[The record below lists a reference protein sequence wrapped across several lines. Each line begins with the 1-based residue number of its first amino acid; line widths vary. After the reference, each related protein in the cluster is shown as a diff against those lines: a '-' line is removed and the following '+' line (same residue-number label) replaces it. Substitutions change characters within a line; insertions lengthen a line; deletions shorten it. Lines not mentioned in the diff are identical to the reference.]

1 MVNHQNHLWQKIA
14 GFTLI
19 ELLVVISIFI
29 MVFGF
34 TYGGLR
40 NNRRLGEFRLTADR
54 VASDIRK
61 VQTMAL
67 AGISQEDLGNI
78 SYGIYFNEASPLEYI
93 IFQDNNGNNNYDL
106 GVDEII
112 QTITFPQNI
121 SLSAVEPEL
130 PTNDLAIVFSSPQST
145 TYINGGMVENTAI
158 ITLIRSNLPTKQGV
172 ISINRVTGRIT
183 AELIDI

>member
-1 MVNHQNHLWQKIA
+1 MVNFKHHFLPNIT

-19 ELLVVISIFI
+19 ELMVVIGIFM

-40 NNRRLGEFRLTADR
+40 NNRRLGEFRLTADQ

-67 AGISQEDLGNI
+67 AGISAEDLGNV
-78 SYGIYFNEASPLEYI
+78 SYGIYFNINQPNSYLIFKDDGNKVYEAGI
-93 IFQDNNGNNNYDL
+93 
-106 GVDEII
+106 DETI
-112 QTITFPQNI
+112 QTVTFPQDI
-121 SLSAVEPEL
+121 SLSAVEPAL
-130 PTNDLAIVFSSPQST
+130 PTNDLAIVFSPPQPT
-145 TYINGGMVENTAI
+145 TYINGGIIENTAT
-158 ITLIRSNLPTKQGV
+158 ITLIRSNLPTKQG
-172 ISINRVTGRIT
+172 IITINRVTGRIT